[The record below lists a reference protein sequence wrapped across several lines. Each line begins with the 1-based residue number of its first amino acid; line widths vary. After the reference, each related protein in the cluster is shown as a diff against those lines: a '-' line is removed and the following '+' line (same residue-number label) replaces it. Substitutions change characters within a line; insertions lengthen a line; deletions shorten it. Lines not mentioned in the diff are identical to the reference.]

1 MIIIGLTGSIAMGK
15 SETAKMF
22 EALGVPVFDA
32 DRAVH
37 MLYAKNGRA
46 VESVQSRFPSAIK
59 DAAVDRAELAKLVL
73 NDKAALA
80 ELEAI
85 VHPLVHHERQKFI
98 EAAQEAGQPIVV
110 LDIPLLFETKAQDQ
124 VDKIVVVSA
133 PEDIQRQR
141 ALERPGMTSEKFEAI
156 LQKQVPDREKRKQ
169 ADFIVDSSKG
179 LAAARAQVVDIV
191 EALSAKS

>member
-22 EALGVPVFDA
+22 EALDVPVFDA
-32 DRAVH
+32 DRVVH
-37 MLYAKNGRA
+37 TLYAKNGGA
-46 VESVQSRFPSAIK
+46 VESVKERFPSAIK

-85 VHPLVHHERQKFI
+85 VHPLVQDERQKFI
-98 EAAQEAGQPIVV
+98 ETAKAAGQPIVV
-110 LDIPLLFETKAQDQ
+110 LDIPLLFETEAQDQ

-133 PEDIQRQR
+133 PEDVQRKR
-141 ALERPGMTSEKFEAI
+141 ALERPGMTVEKFEAI
-156 LQKQVPDREKRKQ
+156 LQNQVPDSEKRKQ
-169 ADFIVDSSKG
+169 GDFIVDSSKG

-191 EALSAKS
+191 ETLSAEP